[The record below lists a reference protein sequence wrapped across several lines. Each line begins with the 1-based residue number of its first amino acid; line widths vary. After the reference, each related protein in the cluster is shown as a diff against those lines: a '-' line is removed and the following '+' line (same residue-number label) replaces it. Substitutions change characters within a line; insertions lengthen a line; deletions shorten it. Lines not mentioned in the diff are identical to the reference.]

1 MTLYPLKFT
10 PIFKEKIWGGDKLKT
25 ILNKDIPSNLT
36 GESWEISGIEG
47 DESQVANGPLIGLS
61 LSALIAEYKE
71 KLVGE
76 KIYKQFGNEFPLLI
90 KFIDANDD
98 LSVQVHPDD
107 KVAAER
113 HQSFGKTEMWY
124 VCEADVN
131 AQLVAGFKEKSSK
144 DEMIKHLEQG
154 TVEDL
159 LNFEAVKPNEA
170 FFIPSGSVHAIGKGI
185 LLAEIQQTSDLTY
198 RIYDYNRTDS
208 DGNLRDL
215 HIAEAID
222 VINYTG
228 NDNCRIRQED
238 KPERQLVN
246 CEYFTTHALEIT
258 GQTDRDYTEI
268 DSFVVYMCTEGR
280 VRLEYST
287 GEYMTIE
294 KGESVLLPPIFNK
307 VKINSQTNSKLLE
320 VYIK

>member
-71 KLVGE
+71 KLVGH

-90 KFIDANDD
+90 KFIDANDN

-107 KVAAER
+107 TIAAER

-144 DEMIKHLEQG
+144 DEMLENLEQG

-159 LNFEAVKPNEA
+159 LNFEPVKSDEA

-208 DGNLRDL
+208 DGHLRDL

-222 VINYTG
+222 VMNYSGT
-228 NDNCRIRQED
+228 DNCRILQED
-238 KPERQLVN
+238 KRDSQLVD
-246 CEYFTTHALEIT
+246 CEYFTTNSLKVL
-258 GQTDRDYTEI
+258 GQTERDYIEV
-268 DSFVVYMCTEGR
+268 DSFVVYLCTEGR
-280 VRLEYST
+280 VSLEYNT
-287 GEYMTIE
+287 GECMTIE
-294 KGESVLLPPIFNK
+294 KGESVLLPAIFNK